1 MFDSKLKW
9 VLSLGFALIVLP
21 VVPVVAQTN
30 IPAVC
35 LIGDHPGIPESDAQ
49 TAALLVCDA
58 LRKQG
63 ISITDPV
70 YEAPASANVYRVVL
84 RRLGEK
90 IIVRLSHENPIGTII
105 VEQQL
110 TLANIEEMIPA
121 APRLVDALVHNK
133 PIDDTVD
140 METVTEQEARE
151 LRKISGESLWHLEIF
166 GTFVPGTDIAADP
179 GYGWGWSYQTP
190 SYAVGSDLR
199 FALSGIENDYEDD
212 SDIFGYF
219 SWGIGGRYFLNKQ
232 NISPYLG
239 GGLAIIAVG
248 YEEAYYDSEG
258 DFGLG
263 AYGVVGVEAL
273 RLTQSRLNLEMRID
287 RPFFSL
293 PNQDIMPITIGISFS
308 RNYNPGGCLF

>member
-1 MFDSKLKW
+1 MKTTWSYLFS
-9 VLSLGFALIVLP
+9 FALLILP
-21 VVPVVAQTN
+21 IIPALVQADT
-30 IPAVC
+30 PAVC

-63 ISITDPV
+63 ISVTDPV
-70 YEAPASANVYRVVL
+70 YEAPASAANAYRIVL

-90 IIVRLSHENPIGTII
+90 IFVRLSHEKPIGTII
-105 VEQQL
+105 AEQQL

-121 APRLVDALVHNK
+121 APRLVNALVHGK

-166 GTFVPGTDIAADP
+166 GTFVPGTDIVAEP

-199 FALSGIENDYEDD
+199 FAISGIEDDYGDD
-212 SDIFGYF
+212 SETFGFF
-219 SWGIGGRYFLNKQ
+219 SWGIGGHYYFNKQ
-232 NISPYLG
+232 NISPYVG
-239 GGLAIIAVG
+239 GGFAIIFVG
-248 YEEAYYDSEG
+248 YEEKYYVRHCVTHNHRG
-258 DFGLG
+258 
-263 AYGVVGVEAL
+263 
-273 RLTQSRLNLEMRID
+273 
-287 RPFFSL
+287 
-293 PNQDIMPITIGISFS
+293 
-308 RNYNPGGCLF
+308 